1 VRLWTYIV
9 MSYEYHFPETLE
21 QCRLEERSWFWKLCW
36 WLAQRGWI
44 TGPEGGLYRHYRWRW
59 PHARG

>member
-1 VRLWTYIV
+1 